1 VTRDF
6 ETAVRGV
13 LARAEPVLVFLAGPN
28 GAGKSTFFRDYLQEL
43 NLPFINADE
52 MARRLRESSM
62 FPKPEDV
69 DRIAFEMTEK
79 LRLSLLA
86 GRQSFCTET
95 VFSDPQGAKLDFL
108 KQARA
113 SGYWVCLVFI
123 GLSDPHLSRARVMQR
138 VAGGGHDVPDD
149 KLLQRFPRTLT
160 NLRSAISAVDEAY
173 LFDNSSDVNPFRLV
187 AMYSEGQIE
196 VRVDPLPDW
205 TAGLP
210 GLEGG

>member
-1 VTRDF
+1 VTRDLG
-6 ETAVRGV
+6 TAVRGV
-13 LARAEPVLVFLAGPN
+13 LARAEPVLLFLAGPN

-52 MARRLRESSM
+52 MARRLRGSSM
-62 FPKPEDV
+62 LPKPEDV
-69 DRIAFEMTEK
+69 DRIAFEMTER

-123 GLSDPHLSRARVMQR
+123 GLSDSQLSRARVMQR

-187 AMYSEGQIE
+187 AIYSEGQIG

-210 GLEGG
+210 GL